1 MSTQTHQAFD
11 DFADYAA
18 VAHLAGRS
26 LAELIAE
33 VQMVYSMDQRP
44 WVVGFSGGKDST
56 VVTQLVFQAIATL
69 PEEKRTKPVFVISS
83 DTLVETPMVTSLIG
97 DILERLEENA
107 KKRKL
112 PITGHLVFPKMSD
125 TFWVNLIGKGYPAP
139 TKQFRWCTERMK
151 IDPVSEFIKS
161 KVSEFGEVVIIL
173 GSRSQESA
181 TRAQVMKKHKIK
193 GSLLSRHSDLPNAYI
208 YPPIASWSHDDV
220 WDCLLAA
227 PQPWGGTN
235 ERLFQLYKGSNAG
248 ECPLVID
255 TNTPSCGNSR
265 FGCWTCTVVS
275 KERAIEG
282 LISSGETWLKPLQQ
296 FRDLLQETTVPE
308 NKKTYRNIKR
318 RTGLVSY
325 MRGRVDKDGQSDL
338 KHIPGPYWM
347 RWRQEFLRRLFAIQK
362 DLDDQGKDVTL
373 VTKDELHKIRK
384 EWIHDPNEPDWED
397 SLPTIYS
404 EFFDDEINWVENDA
418 GAFSSDDV
426 AALRELEKKYGVP
439 AELII
444 KLLEVETS
452 MDGLSRRRGISKKLA
467 SILSQDWLIQ
477 DALASRRTQAES
489 QLGFEERLA
498 QVETEAGLVNRQIN
512 ELSNS

>member
-1 MSTQTHQAFD
+1 
-11 DFADYAA
+11 
-18 VAHLAGRS
+18 
-26 LAELIAE
+26 
-33 VQMVYSMDQRP
+33 
-44 WVVGFSGGKDST
+44 
-56 VVTQLVFQAIATL
+56 
-69 PEEKRTKPVFVISS
+69 
-83 DTLVETPMVTSLIG
+83 
-97 DILERLEENA
+97 
-107 KKRKL
+107 
-112 PITGHLVFPKMSD
+112 
-125 TFWVNLIGKGYPAP
+125 
-139 TKQFRWCTERMK
+139 
-151 IDPVSEFIKS
+151 
-161 KVSEFGEVVIIL
+161 
-173 GSRSQESA
+173 
-181 TRAQVMKKHKIK
+181 MKKHKIK

-362 DLDDQGKDVTL
+362 DLDEQGKDVTL

>member
-1 MSTQTHQAFD
+1 
-11 DFADYAA
+11 
-18 VAHLAGRS
+18 
-26 LAELIAE
+26 
-33 VQMVYSMDQRP
+33 
-44 WVVGFSGGKDST
+44 
-56 VVTQLVFQAIATL
+56 
-69 PEEKRTKPVFVISS
+69 
-83 DTLVETPMVTSLIG
+83 
-97 DILERLEENA
+97 
-107 KKRKL
+107 
-112 PITGHLVFPKMSD
+112 
-125 TFWVNLIGKGYPAP
+125 
-139 TKQFRWCTERMK
+139 
-151 IDPVSEFIKS
+151 
-161 KVSEFGEVVIIL
+161 
-173 GSRSQESA
+173 
-181 TRAQVMKKHKIK
+181 
-193 GSLLSRHSDLPNAYI
+193 
-208 YPPIASWSHDDV
+208 
-220 WDCLLAA
+220 
-227 PQPWGGTN
+227 
-235 ERLFQLYKGSNAG
+235 
-248 ECPLVID
+248 
-255 TNTPSCGNSR
+255 
-265 FGCWTCTVVS
+265 
-275 KERAIEG
+275 
-282 LISSGETWLKPLQQ
+282 
-296 FRDLLQETTVPE
+296 
-308 NKKTYRNIKR
+308 
-318 RTGLVSY
+318 
-325 MRGRVDKDGQSDL
+325 
-338 KHIPGPYWM
+338 M